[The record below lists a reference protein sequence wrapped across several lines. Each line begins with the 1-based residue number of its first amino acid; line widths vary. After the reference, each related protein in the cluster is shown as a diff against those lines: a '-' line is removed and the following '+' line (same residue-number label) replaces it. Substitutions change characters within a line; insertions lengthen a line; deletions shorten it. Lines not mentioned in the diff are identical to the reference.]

1 MFRAGCGS
9 YAAGMET
16 NASVTNFLTLAQ
28 PSAARPSVARIC
40 GTLALR
46 CLKAIARD
54 YVESAHYNPYWI
66 GAGWQAGQLA
76 QGES

>member
-16 NASVTNFLTLAQ
+16 HASVTNSLTLAQ
-28 PSAARPSVARIC
+28 PAAARPSVARMC
-40 GTLALR
+40 GMLALR
-46 CLKAIARD
+46 RLKAIARG
-54 YVESAHYNPYWI
+54 YVESAHYTPYWI

>member
-1 MFRAGCGS
+1 VWFVRCGHGNKRFS
-9 YAAGMET
+9 P
-16 NASVTNFLTLAQ
+16 NFLTLAQ
-28 PSAARPSVARIC
+28 PSAARPSVASIC
-40 GTLALR
+40 GMHALR
-46 CLKAIARD
+46 CLKAIARG